1 MMFTTENKPM
11 PGRPAM
17 MAQSANDL
25 KHNARLLA
33 ERNGLKFE
41 VRKLSKLQARV
52 VIGACRQHVAATQD
66 GKVLV
71 IRMGGAR

>member
-1 MMFTTENKPM
+1 MTFATENKPM
-11 PGRPAM
+11 PGRPVS

-33 ERNGLKFE
+33 ESRGMKFE

-52 VIGACRQHVAATQD
+52 VIGACRSNVQAIQD
-66 GKVLV
+66 GKTLV
-71 IRMGGAR
+71 IHMGGAR